1 VSFAGRTPAFRCS
14 LPPSSWVGGGND
26 GPASEMIVGTAGHI
40 DHGKTSLVRRLT
52 GRNTDRLPEE
62 IKRGISIELG
72 YAYVPLDGGGMLGF
86 VDVPGHEKFVH
97 TMVAGATGI
106 DLGLLVVAADDGVMP
121 QTEEHLDILQ
131 LLGVD
136 RGAIALTKIDAVEA
150 ARVDEV
156 RVQMGRWLADTPAAG
171 WPVFA
176 LSSLTGEGVAELD
189 AFLRRAAAEAAAR
202 PATGLLRLAVD
213 RVFTLTGVGTVVT
226 GTVHAGAVRVG
237 DEVAIAPNG
246 PRARVRSIH
255 AQDRPA
261 QEGRAGERC
270 ALNLAGLAREDV
282 ERGQWVQAA
291 SLANASERF
300 DASIRLAARD
310 GLRLGQWANVLLHHG
325 TEQVAARVAL
335 LDAQELRSGGR
346 ALVTVAVQAPLAL
359 ARGDRFVLR
368 DSSARNTLG
377 GGVVLDIAP
386 PLRGKRRPERL
397 RLLEALRDAPADQA
411 LGNWLEAGPVPLARL
426 ASGWNLAMPEVQA
439 LLDRCGAW
447 VAAGTAFARTQWQ
460 SLRRR
465 ALDAVTATHEREP
478 EMPGLE
484 GNRLR
489 RIVAPNLDAEA
500 LAGIV
505 DELLHEGLL
514 VRRGA
519 FLALPAHKAELARD
533 ERVRWE
539 GIKPL
544 LMQEPYG
551 PPRVRDIARA
561 AGIAETEVRAVLKK
575 VARIGEVTLVAHD
588 HFFLAEAV
596 RRMADIVGEL
606 ARVQG
611 AARAGPFRDRIGGGR
626 KVAIQIL
633 EFFDRVGYTRRV
645 RDDHLLRR
653 DNPWGEPG
661 ADVHS
666 APR

>member
-1 VSFAGRTPAFRCS
+1 
-14 LPPSSWVGGGND
+14 
-26 GPASEMIVGTAGHI
+26 MIVGTAGHI
-40 DHGKTSLVRRLT
+40 DHGKTSLIRRLT

-72 YAYVPLDGGGMLGF
+72 YAYVPLDGGEVLGF

-97 TMVAGATGI
+97 TMVSGATGI

-121 QTEEHLDILQ
+121 QTEEHFDILQ

-136 RGAIALTKIDAVEA
+136 RGAIALTKIDAVDA

-156 RVQMGRWLADTPAAG
+156 RAQLARWLAGTPAAA

-176 LSSLTGEGVAELD
+176 LSSLTGDGIAELD
-189 AFLRRAAAEAAAR
+189 AFLRREAREAAAR
-202 PATGLLRLAVD
+202 PATGLFRLAVD
-213 RVFTLTGVGTVVT
+213 RVFTLAGVGTVVT
-226 GTVHAGAVRVG
+226 GTAHAGTVQVG

-246 PRARVRSIH
+246 RRARVRSIH
-255 AQDRPA
+255 AQDRAA
-261 QEGRAGERC
+261 QQGRAGQRC
-270 ALNLAGLAREDV
+270 ALNLAGLAREAV
-282 ERGQWVQAA
+282 ERGQWVQ
-291 SLANASERF
+291 SPLLSNASERF
-300 DASIRLAARD
+300 DASIRLAAHE
-310 GLRLGQWANVLLHHG
+310 GLRLGQWVNVLLHHG

-335 LDAQELRSGGR
+335 LDAAELAAGGQ
-346 ALVTVAVQAPLAL
+346 ALATVSVQAPLAL
-359 ARGDRFVLR
+359 AKGDRFVLR
-368 DSSARNTLG
+368 DSSARRTLG

-386 PLRGKRRPERL
+386 PARGRRRPERL
-397 RLLEALRDAPADQA
+397 QLLEALRDAAPAEA
-411 LGNWLEAGPVPLARL
+411 LDRWLDAGPVLLARL
-426 ASGWNLAMPEVQA
+426 ASGWNLAEAEVQS
-439 LLDRCGAW
+439 LLAACRAR
-447 VAAGTAFARTQWQ
+447 VAAGVAFAAAHWQ

-465 ALDAVTATHEREP
+465 VIDAVTATHEREP

-489 RIVAPNLDAEA
+489 RIVAPNLDADA

-505 DELLHEGLL
+505 DELLREGLL

-519 FLALPAHKAELARD
+519 FLALPTHKAELARD

-544 LMQEPYG
+544 LMDRPFE

-561 AGIAETEVRAVLKK
+561 TGIAEAEVRSVLKK

-588 HFFLAEAV
+588 HFFLTDAV
-596 RRMADIVGEL
+596 RRLAGIAGEL
-606 ARVQG
+606 ARSDG
-611 AARAGPFRDRIGGGR
+611 AARAAPFRDRIGGGR

-653 DNPWGEPG
+653 DNPWGEAG
-661 ADVHS
+661 AEVHS
-666 APR
+666 AARQLEDNAEE

>member
-1 VSFAGRTPAFRCS
+1 
-14 LPPSSWVGGGND
+14 
-26 GPASEMIVGTAGHI
+26 MIVGTAGHI
-40 DHGKTSLVRRLT
+40 DHGKTSLIRRLT

-72 YAYVPLDGGGMLGF
+72 YAYVPLDGGEVLGF

-97 TMVAGATGI
+97 TMVSGATGI

-121 QTEEHLDILQ
+121 QTEEHFDILQ

-136 RGAIALTKIDAVEA
+136 RGAIALTKIDAVDA

-156 RVQMGRWLADTPAAG
+156 RAQLARWLAGTPAAG

-176 LSSLTGEGVAELD
+176 LSSLTGEGVADLD
-189 AFLRRAAAEAAAR
+189 GFLRRAAREAVAG
-202 PATGLLRLAVD
+202 PATGLFRLAVD
-213 RVFTLTGVGTVVT
+213 RVFTLAGVGTVVT
-226 GTVHAGAVRVG
+226 GTAHAGTVQVG

-246 PRARVRSIH
+246 RRARVRSIH
-255 AQDRPA
+255 AQDRAA
-261 QEGRAGERC
+261 QEGRVGQRC
-270 ALNLAGLAREDV
+270 ALNLAGLARDEV
-282 ERGQWVQAA
+282 ERGQWVQ
-291 SLANASERF
+291 SPLLSNASERF
-300 DASIRLAARD
+300 DASIRLAAHE

-325 TEQVAARVAL
+325 TEQVAARLAL
-335 LDAQELRSGGR
+335 LDADELAAGGQ
-346 ALVTVAVQAPLAL
+346 ALATVSVQAPLAL
-359 ARGDRFVLR
+359 AKGDRFVLR
-368 DSSARNTLG
+368 DSSARRTLG

-386 PLRGKRRPERL
+386 PARGKRRAERL
-397 RLLEALRDAPADQA
+397 HLLAALRDAAPAEA
-411 LGNWLEAGPVPLARL
+411 LDRWLDAGPVPLARL
-426 ASGWNLAMPEVQA
+426 ASGWNLAEAEMQS
-439 LLDRCGAW
+439 LLAACHAR
-447 VAAGTAFARTQWQ
+447 VAAGVAFAAAHWQ

-465 ALDAVTATHEREP
+465 VLDAVTATHEREP

-489 RIVAPNLDAEA
+489 RIVAPNLDADA
-500 LAGIV
+500 LAAIV
-505 DELLHEGLL
+505 DELLREGLL

-544 LMQEPYG
+544 LMDRPFE

-561 AGIAETEVRAVLKK
+561 TGIAETEVRSVLKK
-575 VARIGEVTLVAHD
+575 VARVGEVTLVAHD
-588 HFFLAEAV
+588 HFFLTDAV
-596 RRMADIVGEL
+596 RRLAGIAGEL
-606 ARVQG
+606 ARSEG
-611 AARAGPFRDRIGGGR
+611 AARAAPFRDRIGGGR

-653 DNPWGEPG
+653 DNPWGEAG

-666 APR
+666 AARQLEENAEE

>member
-1 VSFAGRTPAFRCS
+1 
-14 LPPSSWVGGGND
+14 
-26 GPASEMIVGTAGHI
+26 MIVGTAGHI
-40 DHGKTSLVRRLT
+40 DHGKTSLIKRLT
-52 GRNTDRLPEE
+52 GRSTDRLPEE

-72 YAYVPLDGGGMLGF
+72 YAYVPLEGGEVLGF

-97 TMVAGATGI
+97 TMVSGATGI

-121 QTEEHLDILQ
+121 QTEEHFDILQ

-136 RGAIALTKIDAVEA
+136 RGAIALTKIDAVDG

-156 RVQMGRWLADTPAAG
+156 RAQLARWLAGTPAAA

-176 LSSLTGEGVAELD
+176 LSSVTGDGVAELD
-189 AFLRRAAAEAAAR
+189 AFLRRAALEFAAR
-202 PATGLLRLAVD
+202 PAAGLFRLAVD
-213 RVFTLTGVGTVVT
+213 RVFTLAGVGTVVT
-226 GTVHAGAVRVG
+226 GTVHAGTVQVG

-255 AQDRPA
+255 AQDRAA
-261 QEGRAGERC
+261 QEGRAGQRC
-270 ALNLAGLAREDV
+270 ALNLAGLAREEV

-291 SLANASERF
+291 ALANTSERF
-300 DASIRLAARD
+300 DASIRLAARE

-325 TEQVAARVAL
+325 TEHVAARVAL
-335 LDAQELRSGGR
+335 LDADELAAGGQ
-346 ALVTVAVQAPLAL
+346 ALATITVHCPLAL
-359 ARGDRFVLR
+359 CKGDRFVLR
-368 DSSARNTLG
+368 DSSARHTLG
-377 GGVVLDIAP
+377 GGIVLDIASP
-386 PLRGKRRPERL
+386 ARGKRRPERL
-397 RLLEALRDAPADQA
+397 RLLEALRDAPVTEA
-411 LGNWLEAGPVPLARL
+411 LARWLDAGPVPLARL
-426 ASGWNLAMPEVQA
+426 ASGWNLAAAELQS
-439 LLDRCGAW
+439 LLAACNAR
-447 VAAGTAFARTQWQ
+447 VAAGTAFASDEWQ
-460 SLRRR
+460 SLRSRT
-465 ALDAVTATHEREP
+465 LVAVTATHEREP

-484 GNRLR
+484 QNRLR

-500 LAGIV
+500 LAQIV
-505 DELLHEGLL
+505 DELLQEGLL

-544 LMQEPYG
+544 LMDKPFE

-561 AGIAETEVRAVLKK
+561 TGIAEAEVRSVLKK

-588 HFFLAEAV
+588 HFFLTDAV
-596 RRMADIVGEL
+596 RQLADIAGEV
-606 ARVQG
+606 ARSDG
-611 AARAGPFRDRIGGGR
+611 AARAAPFRDRIGGGR

-653 DNPWGEPG
+653 DNPWREAG
-661 ADVHS
+661 ADVQS
-666 APR
+666 AAR

>member
-1 VSFAGRTPAFRCS
+1 
-14 LPPSSWVGGGND
+14 
-26 GPASEMIVGTAGHI
+26 MIVGTAGHI

-72 YAYVPLDGGGMLGF
+72 YAYVPLDGGEPLGF

-121 QTEEHLDILQ
+121 QTGEHFDILQ
-131 LLGVD
+131 LLGVEK
-136 RGAIALTKIDAVEA
+136 GAIALTKIDAVDA

-156 RVQMGRWLADTPAAG
+156 RAQLARWLLGTSAAG
-171 WPVFA
+171 WPVFP
-176 LSSLTGEGVAELD
+176 LSSLSGEGVADLD
-189 AFLRRAAAEAAAR
+189 AFLRRAAVEAAAR
-202 PATGLLRLAVD
+202 PAAGMFRLAVD
-213 RVFTLTGVGTVVT
+213 RVFALAGVGTVVT
-226 GTVHAGAVRVG
+226 GTVHAGRVQVG
-237 DEVAIAPNG
+237 DEVAIAPDG

-261 QEGRAGERC
+261 QEGRAGQRC
-270 ALNLAGLAREDV
+270 ALNLAGVAREKV
-282 ERGQWVQAA
+282 ERGQWVQ
-291 SLANASERF
+291 SPLLANTSGRF
-300 DASIRLAARD
+300 DAAIRLAAHE
-310 GLRLGQWANVLLHHG
+310 GLRLGQWASVLLHHG
-325 TEQVAARVAL
+325 TEQVTARVAL
-335 LDAQELRSGGR
+335 LDADELLAGGQ
-346 ALVTVAVQAPLAL
+346 ALATVSVQAPLAL
-359 ARGDRFVLR
+359 CKGDRFVLR
-368 DSSARNTLG
+368 DSSARRTLG

-386 PLRGKRRPERL
+386 PLRGRRRAERL
-397 RLLEALRDAPADQA
+397 QLLAALRDAAPADA
-411 LGNWLEAGPVPLARL
+411 LARWLDAGPVPLARL
-426 ASGWNLAMPEVQA
+426 AGGWNLAATEAQA
-439 LLDRCGAW
+439 LVGTSGAR
-447 VAAGTAFARTQWQ
+447 VAAGTAFASELWQ

-465 ALDAVTATHEREP
+465 ALDAVMATHEREP

-484 GNRLR
+484 GNRLHR
-489 RIVAPNLDAEA
+489 MVAPGLAADA
-500 LAGIV
+500 LAEVV
-505 DELLHEGLL
+505 DELLREGLL

-533 ERVRWE
+533 ERLRWE

-544 LMQEPYG
+544 LMEEPYG

-561 AGIAETEVRAVLKK
+561 IGMPEAEVRSVLKK

-588 HFFLAEAV
+588 HFFLTGAV
-596 RRMADIVGEL
+596 RRLADIAGEL
-606 ARVQG
+606 ARSDG
-611 AARAGPFRDRIGGGR
+611 AARAAPFRDRIGGGR

-653 DNPWGEPG
+653 DNPWGESG

-666 APR
+666 PARQTDGVRRGRVT